1 VIHSNRQRTY
11 LDETE
16 KLQDTLRKSLV
27 GKGMN
32 QPSVRISDNLG
43 HTYIK
48 YDPLTDTGN
57 TVSSGFPLTTNQDFH
72 NLEPYI
78 KQRI

>member
-1 VIHSNRQRTY
+1 MS
-11 LDETE
+11 
-16 KLQDTLRKSLV
+16 KSLA
-27 GKGMN
+27 GKGTN

-57 TVSSGFPLTTNQDFH
+57 TVSSGFPLTTN
-72 NLEPYI
+72 
-78 KQRI
+78 